1 MQNLEQLQNS
11 EYFSF
16 QKNHTVGF
24 FDSREDLDTA
34 LRILRFHGM
43 SDDYFTIYHGKDGLR
58 AIDKDGEAKSHNML
72 ERYARFIQK
81 IFASGDWTLIEE
93 ADREMRE
100 GHYLLSVFTEDDEAK
115 AEVIDVLKECK
126 AHNIHYIGLIYIE
139 EIS

>member
-1 MQNLEQLQNS
+1 MQNLDQLQNS

-24 FDSREDLDTA
+24 FDSREDLDKALEA
-34 LRILRFHGM
+34 LRSHGL
-43 SDDYFTIYHGKDGLR
+43 SDDFFTIYHGAEGLH
-58 AIDKDGEAKSHNML
+58 AIDPEGEEHSML
-72 ERYARFIQK
+72 EKYARFIQK
-81 IFASGDWTLIEE
+81 IFGSGDWTLLEE
-93 ADREMRE
+93 ADREMRD

-115 AEVIDVLKECK
+115 AEIIDILKEHH